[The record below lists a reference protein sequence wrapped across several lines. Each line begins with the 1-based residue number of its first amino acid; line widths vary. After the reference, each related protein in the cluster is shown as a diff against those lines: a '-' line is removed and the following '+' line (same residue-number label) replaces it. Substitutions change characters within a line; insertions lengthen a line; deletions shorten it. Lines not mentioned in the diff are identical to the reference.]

1 MEAETL
7 ESIIFPQRK
16 RDVKAAVLTVVSVSR
31 RKRTRGTLPSAYN
44 GVVSRVSF
52 PSEIRVTG
60 YVSSVTVAASDR
72 SSVTLGTQPGRE
84 SVGMG
89 MRVGVGSFNVRR

>member
-7 ESIIFPQRK
+7 ESIIFPQGK
-16 RDVKAAVLTVVSVSR
+16 RDVKAAVLNVVSVSR
-31 RKRTRGTLPSAYN
+31 RKRTRGTLPSAFD

-72 SSVTLGTQPGRE
+72 SSVTVTLGTQPGRE

-89 MRVGVGSFNVRR
+89 VGVGSFNVRR